1 MESPVEITSS
11 SRAHGYFSYGPSG
24 GGGGLVLNLS
34 MISASPSELSVAPS
48 GQTFL
53 QWDGC
58 SCMRAGYGIPSS
70 WTALVATK
78 RAAISDSLFILYY
91 KYIRFYKKQSLIF

>member
-1 MESPVEITSS
+1 
-11 SRAHGYFSYGPSG
+11 
-24 GGGGLVLNLS
+24 
-34 MISASPSELSVAPS
+34 
-48 GQTFL
+48 
-53 QWDGC
+53 
-58 SCMRAGYGIPSS
+58 MRAGYGIPSS